1 MGVMLM
7 REVEHRVGGVQV
19 GPAPRP
25 VGETGDLDGAKD
37 RGERPVVA
45 RLYCPVADTMGIGDL
60 FQGDLSHGAQVK
72 VVLQQLTFELAPHG
86 PERGLQLLMSERA
99 SFLAAQEPHQCQ
111 IDGVGSLEAVGLLRY
126 RGGVAQLVLA

>member
-1 MGVMLM
+1 M

-72 VVLQQLTFELAPHG
+72 VVLQQLTFELAPMV
-86 PERGLQLLMSERA
+86 RSAVSSSSSA
-99 SFLAAQEPHQCQ
+99 SAQASSPRKNPT
-111 IDGVGSLEAVGLLRY
+111 SAR
-126 RGGVAQLVLA
+126 